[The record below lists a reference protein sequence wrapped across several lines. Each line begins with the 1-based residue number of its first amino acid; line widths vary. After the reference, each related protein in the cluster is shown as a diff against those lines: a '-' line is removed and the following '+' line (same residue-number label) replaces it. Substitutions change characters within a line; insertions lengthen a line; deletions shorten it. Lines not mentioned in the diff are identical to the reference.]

1 MTGYVAGP
9 AGALGQVSRLLTL
22 VPLLHVTGGM
32 RLNEAAAAVG
42 VTPQQVLKDLKVLF
56 LCGLPGG
63 FPDELIDVNI
73 DALETE
79 DGEMVPDGLIRIDN
93 ADYLSRPLRL
103 TPTEAMAMIVAL
115 RALGNDATPHTKEIV
130 DRAVAKIEAAVAL
143 APGGTRIDPGTD
155 AADPAHEE
163 LAGRLRSATQ
173 ERRQVRLSYYVPARD
188 ETSQRVVD
196 PHGVVTAGPL
206 TYLDAWCHQAQD
218 VRLFRLDRVTGAEV
232 LDTPVSGAPRAPRD
246 LSSGPLVDAPEGST
260 VRIKLAAPA
269 TWVVEYFPVEVVR
282 RHRNGSVEVTMVV
295 ADQRWLTRFLL
306 RLAPHASV
314 VSPDHHQA
322 DFRAAA
328 AATLRLYDRGTR
340 TMNSTDSQT

>member
-22 VPLLHVTGGM
+22 VPLLHVHGGM
-32 RLNEAAAAVG
+32 RLNEAAKAVG
-42 VTPQQVLKDLKVLF
+42 VTPEQVLKDLKVLF

-115 RALGNDATPHTKEIV
+115 RAMGNDATEHTKEIV
-130 DRAVAKIEAAVAL
+130 DRALAKIEAAVAL
-143 APGGTRIDPGTD
+143 APGGARIDPGTD
-155 AADPAHEE
+155 AGDPDHEA
-163 LAGRLRSATQ
+163 LAGRLRTATQ

-188 ETSQRVVD
+188 ETSARVVD
-196 PHGVVTAGPL
+196 PHGVVTSGNL
-206 TYLDAWCHQAQD
+206 TYLDAWCHEAQD
-218 VRLFRLDRVTGAEV
+218 VRLFRLDRITGAEV
-232 LDTPVSGAPRAPRD
+232 LDTPVTGPPRAPRD
-246 LSSGPLVDAPEGST
+246 LTTGPLLDGLEGAT
-260 VRIKLAAPA
+260 VRIKLAPAA
-269 TWVVEYFPVEVVR
+269 TWVVEYFPVDVVR
-282 RHRNGSVEVTMVV
+282 RHSNGSVEVTMVV

-314 VSPDHHQA
+314 MSPDQHQA

-328 AATLRLYDRGTR
+328 AATLDLYDRGTR
-340 TMNSTDSQT
+340 TMNPTDSQT